1 MNNLTR
7 SKIII
12 YGTLA
17 VIACF
22 ILAIIFYAGGSY
34 SNPSA
39 QGYTFF
45 GNFFSDLGMLKSD
58 NGQNNLKS
66 QIFFILAI
74 FTASFVQ
81 ITIFVSLKN
90 RLASIQN
97 QGLVNFAYKLGL
109 ISSIIFLGIGIFPAD
124 RLDTLHDWSMLLSFI
139 GLMICLIIFG
149 RQLIKFDSSL
159 RSNGWSFLLT
169 AVIILILLVIA
180 ITENLAPTPNRTLA
194 HIIMQKITVIDLLAT
209 ILLYGVGL
217 SRPKNSR

>member
-17 VIACF
+17 VIIFF

-34 SNPSA
+34 NNPSA

-81 ITIFVSLKN
+81 IKVFVSLKN
-90 RLASIQN
+90 QLAKTHRQN
-97 QGLVNFAYKLGL
+97 LAGFAYKLAA
-109 ISSIIFLGIGIFPAD
+109 ISSIIFLGIAIFPAD

-139 GLMICLIIFG
+139 GIMISLIIFG
-149 RQLIKFDSSL
+149 WQLIKFDL
-159 RSNGWSFLLT
+159 TLKFNGWSFLLT
-169 AVIILILLVIA
+169 AGTILILLIIA
-180 ITENLAPTPNRTLA
+180 ITENLAPTPNRTLT

-209 ILLYGVGL
+209 IFIYGIGL
-217 SRPKNSR
+217 QKTNR